1 MTIPRIIKQTI
12 RRLELEGKM
21 MTPDFYAQAFC
32 LEAKKASMDIE
43 DCNHVNRLS
52 KTLNAEF
59 QKELTQYRIN
69 NISELARFLISKLNR
84 TKPTQCSEALEA
96 YSIFT
101 KRILQVIEVLHN
113 QEATA
118 LAKKSIDLLNS
129 SPNAAQVEQFRQLW
143 VNFITTYDDS
153 FLTKLKALGK
163 VDSSDLKKTIEN
175 LNLSIGTSNESDK
188 SLELSRVASLLVF
201 SLVPSI
207 ASSANDK
214 IAGVSERIKNDP
226 SILETESIESE
237 IKSAISLR
245 IALDKKSV
253 NEMVRSLDGVL
264 DKLSIRLIEMIERS
278 DNSTSDIQYIKKELE
293 AYKEKSAGNFTI
305 AHKKLFTI
313 ATALEENTQLLSKDL
328 GIQSSEVEE
337 LSRKIKIL
345 ESELQAV
352 KKESK
357 EDFLTK
363 LYNRRALDEFLAIK
377 EAEYERYGHNFSIV
391 LFDLDHF
398 KAVNDDFGHDAG
410 DAILTAFAKILK
422 KEARSVD
429 IVGRYGGEEFL
440 AILSETTT
448 KGGVIFAQK
457 VRKHVEA
464 ARFMYKG
471 DRIDVT
477 VSSGVSERA
486 KHTSVKN
493 VINSADEY
501 LYKAKKDGRN
511 QVAYK

>member
-1 MTIPRIIKQTI
+1 MTIQRIIKQTI
-12 RRLELEGKM
+12 KRLELEGKIL
-21 MTPDFYAQAFC
+21 TPDFYAQAFC
-32 LEAKKASMDIE
+32 LEAKKAGMNVE
-43 DCNHVNRLS
+43 DCNHVERLS
-52 KTLNAEF
+52 KTLNTEF

-69 NISELARFLISKLNR
+69 SISELVRFLISKLNR
-84 TKPTQCSEALEA
+84 TSPTQCSEALEA
-96 YSIFT
+96 YGIFA

-118 LAKKSIDLLNS
+118 LAKKSIELLNS

-153 FLTKLKALGK
+153 FLTKLKIFGT
-163 VDSSDLKKTIEN
+163 VDSNDLKKTIEN
-175 LNLSIGTSNESDK
+175 LNLSIGTSTGSSR
-188 SLELSRVASLLVF
+188 SLELSRISSLLVF
-201 SLVPSI
+201 SLMPSI

-214 IAGVSERIKNDP
+214 IAGLSERIKNDP
-226 SILETESIESE
+226 SILETSSIESE
-237 IKSAISLR
+237 IKSAISFR
-245 IALDKKSV
+245 IALDKKTV
-253 NEMVRSLDGVL
+253 KDMVESLDGVL

-278 DNSTSDIQYIKKELE
+278 DNSTVEIQHIKKELE
-293 AYKEKSAGNFTI
+293 SYTEKSAGNFKV

-313 ATALEENTQLLSKDL
+313 AIALEENTKLLSKDL
-328 GIQSSEVEE
+328 ITQNSEVHE
-337 LSRKIKIL
+337 LSKKIKIL
-345 ESELQAV
+345 EAELEAV

-363 LYNRRALDEFLAIK
+363 LNNRRALDELLAVK
-377 EAEYERYGHNFSIV
+377 EAEYERYGHNFSLV

-398 KAVNDDFGHDAG
+398 KAVNDNFGHDAG
-410 DAILTAFAKILK
+410 DAVLSAFAKILK

-440 AILSETTT
+440 AILSETAT
-448 KGGVIFAQK
+448 KGGVIFSEK
-457 VRKHVEA
+457 VRKHVQA

-471 DRIDVT
+471 ERIDVT

-486 KHTSVKN
+486 KHTSVQN